1 MITEK
6 GKMGD
11 LDGWADMNSGE
22 PEGGEI
28 MDGLLGFMRDTRAR
42 VVSEVD

>member
-1 MITEK
+1 LITEK

-28 MDGLLGFMRDTRAR
+28 MDGLLGLIWDMRAR